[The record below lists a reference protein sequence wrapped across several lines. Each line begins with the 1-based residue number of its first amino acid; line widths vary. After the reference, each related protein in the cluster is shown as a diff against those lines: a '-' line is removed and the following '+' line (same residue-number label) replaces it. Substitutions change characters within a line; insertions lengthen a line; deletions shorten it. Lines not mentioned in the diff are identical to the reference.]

1 MRDTGCPEELNDI
14 LHCSIDNRS
23 KACQVILCNYAK
35 QDSINEAIY
44 NRNFPCRNMDI
55 TPDYRSEYK
64 VCGDKYRDLNLKRE
78 TSKKGISNLECS
90 DKQKRF
96 NPGKPDPTE
105 KDIDL
110 ESNLYSLGRLSTK
123 CPTKKYQATLCNTTY
138 VNHPDFL
145 ENPVCDNNKIYRFDD
160 RVSHYN
166 QFESRVSDES
176 FLRPKTCF
184 QKDKNLQFNTIPE
197 NYKSCVFQPFN
208 NTQELR
214 DYRHPILMQQTTMPM
229 ANETLSVGPIRL
241 NHSVER
247 LWENSTKYKTVS
259 HGRPY

>member
-1 MRDTGCPEELNDI
+1 MRDTGCPEPLNDI

-23 KACQVILCNYAK
+23 KACQVILCNFEK
-35 QDSINEAIY
+35 QDKINEAIY

-55 TPDYRSEYK
+55 TPDFRGEYRI
-64 VCGDKYRDLNLKRE
+64 CGDSYRDLNQKRDIA
-78 TSKKGISNLECS
+78 KNGLSNMECN

-110 ESNLYSLGRLSTK
+110 ESNLYSLGRLSSN
-123 CPTKKYQATLCNTTY
+123 CPSKKYQAEMCETVY
-138 VNHPDFL
+138 VNHPDL
-145 ENPVCDNNKIYRFDD
+145 LDKPVCDNNKMYRFDD
-160 RVSHYN
+160 RVSN
-166 QFESRVSDES
+166 EN
-176 FLRPKTCF
+176 FLRPKNCF

-208 NTQELR
+208 STQDLK
-214 DYRHPILMQQTTMPM
+214 DYRHPILMQNTTMPM
-229 ANETLSVGPIRL
+229 ANETITVGPTRL

-247 LWENSTKYKTVS
+247 VWENSTRYKTVS